1 MPPDLSSRERFLA
14 TGVEPETC
22 NICLEPFIWGNHP
35 VRFTGADSCGHV
47 FGATCIQE
55 WVGAA
60 TRTPTNAL
68 PAVMNSSAA
77 TPRVR
82 TKWSGL
88 STDNESEFDNL
99 SVACAE
105 QLNLSRPQ
113 VHRLMREAEQSL
125 HDAVNLSQE
134 QEIHP
139 VESEGESDSLRFP
152 PNLKDITLREHA
164 NDFTTDLLSRLRLY
178 TATYTPSNGELY
190 RHFERTCEAYGTDGH
205 PTFWCNE
212 WPQICSTLKDLR
224 LQAARI
230 SGNSPRV
237 RWVKR
242 TAVPSMAGVLGR
254 ELER

>member
-1 MPPDLSSRERFLA
+1 MGWSSNENANKCPTCRHELFRSDTTRA
-14 TGVEPETC
+14 NEVEWT
-22 NICLEPFIWGNHP
+22 FH
-35 VRFTGADSCGHV
+35 VGADMAFDNDLLHNDS
-47 FGATCIQE
+47 
-55 WVGAA
+55 
-60 TRTPTNAL
+60 
-68 PAVMNSSAA
+68 
-77 TPRVR
+77 
-82 TKWSGL
+82 
-88 STDNESEFDNL
+88 DNESEFDNL